1 MHDRNLAVATQEL
14 IIVSRQRRPRS
25 EIEAGSGNSPAP
37 SVRGVLYVVATP
49 IGNLGDLSARAR
61 EVLLTCDLVAA
72 EDTRHFG
79 HLLQSAGIAK
89 RTLSAHEHNEAQRVA
104 QILATLDA
112 GKSVALVS
120 DAGTPLISDPGYRIV
135 QSVARAGHEVR
146 AVPGPCAA
154 IAALSI
160 AGLPTDRFVFEGFLP
175 AKVAA
180 RRARLSE
187 LAADARTLVFYEA
200 PHRLQETL
208 AEMGESLGPERA
220 AAVAR
225 EITKAFETVYRG
237 TLGALAERAQA
248 DADMRRGEMV
258 IVVEGAASNADT
270 GEQELARIL
279 AELLPALPVSQAADI
294 AARITGVNRNRAY
307 KAALALGKP
316 RS

>member
-61 EVLLTCDLVAA
+61 EVFLTCDLVAA

-225 EITKAFETVYRG
+225 EITKAF
-237 TLGALAERAQA
+237 AERAQA

>member
-1 MHDRNLAVATQEL
+1 ETLVHLRGIAQLTFAYQAFGGGDVGFRCARRPHISRGAAGEQHQQNEQQGEAATAAHSRLHQPWTYMHDRNLAVATQEL

-25 EIEAGSGNSPAP
+25 EIEAGRGNSPAP

-104 QILATLDA
+104 EILATLDA

-208 AEMGESLGPERA
+208 AEMGESLGPERE

-237 TLGALAERAQA
+237 TLGTLAERAQA
-248 DADMRRGEMV
+248 DA
-258 IVVEGAASNADT
+258 
-270 GEQELARIL
+270 
-279 AELLPALPVSQAADI
+279 
-294 AARITGVNRNRAY
+294 
-307 KAALALGKP
+307 
-316 RS
+316 